1 MLKKFKSYVVLKRQ
15 TICSCVFRQEFE
27 RSNLKLIKRVL
38 IMDGTIYTIGYAGFS
53 RDIFIQELKKYT
65 ISVLIDV
72 RSSPFSSFHSEYNK
86 DILKAALKK
95 NNIYYRNYAK
105 EFGARQD
112 NLDLYTSDGYLDFEK
127 VAQSDDFQNGLS
139 KLCNSIKQ
147 GYIPALM
154 CAEINPFDCHRA
166 ILVSRAFY
174 ECGYNVIHI
183 LPKGRTCG
191 QNDVNKAL
199 LDKYFPDRSQLSFF
213 ERAEEDKLIK
223 EAYKKRN
230 AEIGYKIT
238 EGDKQ

>member
-1 MLKKFKSYVVLKRQ
+1 
-15 TICSCVFRQEFE
+15 
-27 RSNLKLIKRVL
+27 
-38 IMDGTIYTIGYAGFS
+38 MDGTIYTIGYAGYS

-86 DILKAALKK
+86 DILETVLKK

-127 VAQSDDFQNGLS
+127 VAQSEDFQNGFS
-139 KLCNSIKQ
+139 KLCNSIRQ
-147 GYIPALM
+147 GYTPALM

-174 ECGYNVIHI
+174 EYGCNVVHI
-183 LPKGRTCG
+183 LPEGRTCS
-191 QNDVNKAL
+191 QSDLNKAL
-199 LDKYFPDRSQLSFF
+199 LNKYFPGRNQLSFF
-213 ERAEEDKLIK
+213 ENEGEDKLLK
-223 EAYKKRN
+223 EAYKRRN
-230 AEIGYKIT
+230 AEIGYKIAK
-238 EGDKQ
+238 GDEQ

>member
-1 MLKKFKSYVVLKRQ
+1 
-15 TICSCVFRQEFE
+15 
-27 RSNLKLIKRVL
+27 
-38 IMDGTIYTIGYAGFS
+38 MDGTIYTIGYAGFS
-53 RDIFIQELKKYT
+53 RDIFIQELKKYA

-86 DILKAALKK
+86 DILEAALTK

-112 NLDLYTSDGYLDFEK
+112 NLDLYASDGYLDFEK

-174 ECGYNVIHI
+174 EYGCNVVHI
-183 LPKGRTCG
+183 LPEGRTYS
-191 QNDVNKAL
+191 QSDLNKTL
-199 LDKYFPDRSQLSFF
+199 LDKYFPGRNQLSFF
-213 ERAEEDKLIK
+213 ENAGEDKLLR

-230 AEIGYKIT
+230 AEIAYKIT
-238 EGDKQ
+238 EGDEQ

>member
-1 MLKKFKSYVVLKRQ
+1 
-15 TICSCVFRQEFE
+15 
-27 RSNLKLIKRVL
+27 
-38 IMDGTIYTIGYAGFS
+38 MDNTIYTIGYAGFS
-53 RDIFIQELKKYT
+53 RGIFIQELKKYR

-86 DILKAALKK
+86 DILEAVLKE
-95 NNIYYRNYAK
+95 NNIYYRNYAR

-127 VAQSDDFQNGLS
+127 VAKSDDFQSGLS
-139 KLCNSIKQ
+139 KLCNSIKL
-147 GYIPALM
+147 GYVPALM

-166 ILVSRAFY
+166 ILVSRAFH

-183 LPKGRTCG
+183 LPEGRTCT
-191 QNDVNKAL
+191 QSDLNETL
-199 LDKYFPDRSQLSFF
+199 LNKYFPNRDQISFF
-213 ERAEEDKLIK
+213 ENAEEDKLIK

-238 EGDKQ
+238 EVD